1 VKLSVDVL
9 RSAYAYLAETE
20 PFVEW
25 NLPDAED
32 VEFCV
37 TDKPRVQGECHTRV
51 IGAGVSFSFQIDI
64 CRRFHTHSDSLLR
77 TMAHEMVHV
86 HQRRNCIN
94 LTKKAHGRDFHAL
107 ANEVCAAHGFD
118 PGQF

>member
-1 VKLSVDVL
+1 MKLTKDVL
-9 RSAYAYLAETE
+9 RAAYAYLAETE
-20 PFVEW
+20 PFVGW

-32 VEFCV
+32 VEFKV
-37 TDKPRVQGECHTRV
+37 TQKSRVQGEMHTYVVGDNAFKFR
-51 IGAGVSFSFQIDI
+51 IDVSDIKHNHTFS
-64 CRRFHTHSDSLLR
+64 LMM

-94 LTKKAHGRDFHAL
+94 LTAKAHGQDFMVL
-107 ANEVCAAHGFD
+107 AAEVCAAHGFD